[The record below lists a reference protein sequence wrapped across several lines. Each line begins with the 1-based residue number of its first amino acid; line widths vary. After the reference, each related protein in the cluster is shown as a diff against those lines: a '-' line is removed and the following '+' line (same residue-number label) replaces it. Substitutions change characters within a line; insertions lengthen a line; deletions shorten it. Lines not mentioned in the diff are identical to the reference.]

1 MKHRQEKRIW
11 VRKRGNRKQ
20 TAPTKK
26 LVSTTVEFQYLRVY
40 DRKNILKILV
50 VVERFLIPI
59 EARQSLS
66 YSGVCAD

>member
-1 MKHRQEKRIW
+1 MPCLQGVSNLEGMKHRQEKRIW
-11 VRKRGNRKQ
+11 VRKRG
-20 TAPTKK
+20 
-26 LVSTTVEFQYLRVY
+26 TTVEFQYLRVY